1 MNKDEYIKVLEKRVE
16 EYEAAI
22 ADMTAP
28 IIPSII
34 PQTILV
40 PITGLLMAER
50 LEKITAKI
58 LKHIKEHDI
67 EFAIIDFTDIT
78 VDRIEQMCL
87 SELGEQI
94 RNLTD
99 SINLMGVKPYFVGM
113 TPQLIKEI
121 VLSGIELNAETHANF
136 QAALKHLMKINNLAF
151 QKI

>member
-1 MNKDEYIKVLEKRVE
+1 MNKDEYIKSLEKRIE
-16 EYEAAI
+16 EYEATI

-28 IIPSII
+28 IIPSIV

-50 LEKITAKI
+50 FEKITVKI
-58 LKHIKEHDI
+58 LKHIKDHDI

-78 VDRIEQMCL
+78 VERIERMCL
-87 SELGEQI
+87 VELGQQI
-94 RNLTD
+94 RNLTE
-99 SINLMGVKPYFVGM
+99 SIHLMGVKPYFVGM

-121 VLSGIELNAETHANF
+121 VLSGIELNAETHATF
-136 QAALKHLMKINNLAF
+136 QAALKHLMKINNLVF

>member
-1 MNKDEYIKVLEKRVE
+1 MNKDEYIKTLERRVE

-28 IIPSII
+28 IIPSIV
-34 PQTILV
+34 PKTILV

-50 LEKITAKI
+50 FEKITVKI
-58 LKHIKEHDI
+58 LNYIKDHDV

-78 VDRIEQMCL
+78 IDRIERMCL
-87 SELGEQI
+87 VELGQQI
-94 RNLTD
+94 KNLTE

-121 VLSGIELNAETHANF
+121 VLSGIELNAETHATF
-136 QAALKHLMKINNLAF
+136 QAALMHLMKINKLVF

>member
-1 MNKDEYIKVLEKRVE
+1 MNKEEYIKILEKRVE

-50 LEKITAKI
+50 FEKITIKI
-58 LKHIKEHDI
+58 LNHIKENDV

-78 VDRIEQMCL
+78 VDRIERMCL
-87 SELGEQI
+87 VELGQQI
-94 RNLTD
+94 RNLTE
-99 SINLMGVKPYFVGM
+99 SINLMGVKPFFVGM

-121 VLSGIELNAETHANF
+121 VLSDIELNAETHVTF
-136 QAALKHLMKINNLAF
+136 QAALKHLMKINNLIF
-151 QKI
+151 QKV